1 MLASKK
7 KFSAL
12 RLSPCPPIQWP
23 SAQPRVMTPAM
34 PTKAMMALTGVRRA
48 GWTRPI
54 QRGSRPS
61 RPALK
66 ISRALGVHRGDE
78 HAEGGGQ
85 PGQVRDEGQPGRHG
99 VGDGDERDEGAVSA
113 AAL

>member
-1 MLASKK
+1 LAAKYTIRIKIVPIVLDSMK

-12 RLSPCPPIQWP
+12 RLLPCPPIQWP
-23 SAQPRVMTPAM
+23 SAQPRVMALATPM
-34 PTKAMMALTGVRRA
+34 KVMMALTGVRRT

-66 ISRALGVHRGDE
+66 ISRHWEFTAAMSTPRVE
-78 HAEGGGQ
+78 
-85 PGQVRDEGQPGRHG
+85 
-99 VGDGDERDEGAVSA
+99 VSPA
-113 AAL
+113 R